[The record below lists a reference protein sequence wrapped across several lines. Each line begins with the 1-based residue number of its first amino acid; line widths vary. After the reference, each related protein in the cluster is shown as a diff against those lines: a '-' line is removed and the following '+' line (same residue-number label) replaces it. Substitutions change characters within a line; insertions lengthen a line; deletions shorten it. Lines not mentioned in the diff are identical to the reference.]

1 MLDLASA
8 VFGDLQTS
16 IVAVF
21 GSNLGWFIGHA
32 LLLGSALFIWRA
44 WSNRD
49 HIRAKSGWNA
59 STLFDIASILVL
71 TLVQFFIYTGS
82 LGYPNTASLG
92 LAVTGALMIRWFID
106 VVN

>member
-1 MLDLASA
+1 
-8 VFGDLQTS
+8 
-16 IVAVF
+16 
-21 GSNLGWFIGHA
+21 
-32 LLLGSALFIWRA
+32 
-44 WSNRD
+44 
-49 HIRAKSGWNA
+49 
-59 STLFDIASILVL
+59 L